1 MAVVA
6 LWPLDTSEVTGHGPD
21 LRLHVAFRDS
31 LGHRVNIDLGC
42 GRITDPDMVL
52 GSRLGLVVSIP
63 GGSKGHPDQYGP
75 SSSLDRDPK
84 CGQRR
89 QPRLLESA

>member
-1 MAVVA
+1 MAIVA

-21 LRLHVAFRDS
+21 LRLHVALHDS

-42 GRITDPDMVL
+42 GRITDPDM
-52 GSRLGLVVSIP
+52 GLGLVVSIP
-63 GGSKGHPDQYGP
+63 GGSKGRPGQYGP

-84 CGQRR
+84 YGQRR
-89 QPRLLESA
+89 QPRPLESA